1 MYPSKA
7 NNRGA
12 RQMNIQAANK
22 ITAELAN
29 VEAEY
34 ERLCDDC
41 DGLPTPDQ
49 EAKLE
54 ALITREKELRE
65 ALRDAL
71 SMPAKGWAAK
81 LAALN
86 ID

>member
-1 MYPSKA
+1 
-7 NNRGA
+7 
-12 RQMNIQAANK
+12 MNIQAVNK
-22 ITAELAN
+22 IAAELAN

-34 ERLCDDC
+34 ERLSDDC

-49 EAKLE
+49 ESKFE
-54 ALITREKELRE
+54 ALIAREKELRN
-65 ALRDAL
+65 ALRDAR
-71 SMPAKGWAAK
+71 SIPTKGWAAK